1 MTVLWRVT
9 PDYGELDANVVGR
22 EKDIDNGKKFSG
34 WTDPMSWADDGADDE
49 KVLLQTRDDEDE
61 VDALALNGCHESG
74 FITPADI
81 GLGDEEVML

>member
-34 WTDPMSWADDGADDE
+34 WTNPMSWADDGADDE